1 MAASGILA
9 AAQATVVAAVTAAG
23 YVAVTD
29 PRNARPLTVFVDLP
43 ECDGFNNNILDC
55 TIALRLLAAPP
66 GNQDAA
72 DWLLTAADT
81 LHQSTG
87 LAITSAVPGAIVV
100 GEQNI
105 PTYDLTAR
113 VAIRRS

>member
-9 AAQATVVAAVTAAG
+9 AAQAQVVAAVTAAG
-23 YVAVTD
+23 YVPVTD

-43 ECDGFNNNILDC
+43 TADGFNNNILDC
-55 TIALRLLAAPP
+55 TIELRILAAPP

-81 LHQSTG
+81 LHQSAS
-87 LAITSAVPGAIVV
+87 LALVAVQPGSINI
-100 GEQNI
+100 GEQII

-113 VAIRRS
+113 VAVRRN